1 MLMPEQRRI
10 VLAVT
15 GAGGT
20 RLAGGFL
27 SKLVDDDRV
36 GHVDLM
42 VSANAR
48 KIMAFEQGVSETDD
62 PVQVLLGRQ
71 SDKVAAWDP
80 DVDAAG
86 PGSSGSYR
94 FWGMIVLPCAMG
106 AASRIAHGI
115 ANTLIERAADVCLK
129 ERRSLILCIR
139 ETPLNLIHL
148 RNLVQLTEAGA
159 VVYPMTPQYYTV
171 PKNLQEMDEGFVQRL
186 LGFVDLPQPGVEEW
200 RGVHGSTDGQI
211 RLPSGTP

>member
-1 MLMPEQRRI
+1 MTEQRQII
-10 VLAVT
+10 VAVT

-20 RLAGGFL
+20 RLAGRFL
-27 SKLVDDDRV
+27 RKLVADERV
-36 GHVDLM
+36 GHVDLL

-48 KIMAFEQGVSETDD
+48 KLLAFEQGVAEDAD
-62 PVQVLLGRQ
+62 PVEVLLGGP
-71 SDKVAAWDP
+71 SEKLALWDP

-86 PGSSGSYR
+86 PGSSGSYH
-94 FWGMIVLPCAMG
+94 FWGMVVVPCAMG
-106 AASRIAHGI
+106 AASRIAHGV

-129 ERRSLILCIR
+129 ERRSLVLCIR

-171 PKNLQEMDEGFVQRL
+171 PKSLEEMDEGFALRL
-186 LGFVDLPQPGVEEW
+186 MGFVGLKQEGVDEW
-200 RGVHGSTDGQI
+200 RGVHGEA
-211 RLPSGTP
+211 R

>member
-1 MLMPEQRRI
+1 MAEQRRI
-10 VLAVT
+10 VVAVT

-20 RLAGGFL
+20 RLAGRFL
-27 SKLVDDDRV
+27 RKLVIDERV

-48 KIMAFEQGVSETDD
+48 KIIAFEQGVSEDDD
-62 PVQVLLGRQ
+62 PVRVLLGGE
-71 SDKVAAWDP
+71 SEKVASWDP

-86 PGSSGSYR
+86 PGSSGSYH
-94 FWGMIVLPCAMG
+94 FWGMVVVPCAMG
-106 AASRIAHGI
+106 AASRIAHGM

-171 PKNLQEMDEGFVQRL
+171 PESLEEMDEGFALRL
-186 LGFVDLPQPGVEEW
+186 LGFIGLTQPGVEEW
-200 RGVHGSTDGQI
+200 RGVHSNTADG
-211 RLPSGTP
+211 PAKSSGRTS

>member
-1 MLMPEQRRI
+1 MGEQRRI
-10 VLAVT
+10 VVAVT

-27 SKLVDDDRV
+27 RKLVADERV

-48 KIMAFEQGVSETDD
+48 KIMAFEQGVAESAD
-62 PVQVLLGRQ
+62 PAEVLLGGR
-71 SDKVAAWDP
+71 SEKVALWDP

-86 PGSSGSYR
+86 PGSSGSYH
-94 FWGMIVLPCAMG
+94 FWGMVVVPCAMG
-106 AASRIAHGI
+106 AASRIAHGV
-115 ANTLIERAADVCLK
+115 ANSLVERAADVCLK
-129 ERRSLILCIR
+129 ERRQLILCIR

-171 PKNLQEMDEGFVQRL
+171 PKSLEEMDEGFALRL
-186 LGFVDLPQPGVEEW
+186 LGFIGLQQQGVEEW
-200 RGVHGSTDGQI
+200 SGVRS
-211 RLPSGTP
+211 SGGA

>member
-1 MLMPEQRRI
+1 MPEQRRI
-10 VLAVT
+10 VVAVT

-27 SKLVDDDRV
+27 RKLVADERV

-48 KIMAFEQGVSETDD
+48 KIMAFEQGGSETDD
-62 PVQVLLGRQ
+62 PAEVLLGGP
-71 SDKVAAWDP
+71 SDKVAVWDP

-86 PGSSGSYR
+86 PGSSGSYH
-94 FWGMIVLPCAMG
+94 FWGMVIVPCAMG
-106 AASRIAHGI
+106 AASRIAHGV
-115 ANTLIERAADVCLK
+115 ANSLVERAADVCLK

-171 PKNLQEMDEGFVQRL
+171 PKTLAEMDEGFALRL
-186 LGFVDLPQPGVEEW
+186 LGFIGLQQEGVEEW
-200 RGVHGSTDGQI
+200 RGVHGSTDGQHAP
-211 RLPSGTP
+211 RV

>member
-1 MLMPEQRRI
+1 MTDQRRI
-10 VLAVT
+10 VVAVT

-27 SKLVDDDRV
+27 RKLVADERV

-42 VSANAR
+42 VSSNAR
-48 KIMAFEQGVSETDD
+48 KIMAFEQGIAESDD
-62 PVQVLLGRQ
+62 PAEVLLGGR
-71 SDKVAAWDP
+71 SGKVALWDP

-86 PGSSGSYR
+86 PGSSGSYH
-94 FWGMIVLPCAMG
+94 FWGMVVVPCAMG
-106 AASRIAHGI
+106 AASRIAHGV

-129 ERRSLILCIR
+129 ERRSLVLCIR

-171 PKNLQEMDEGFVQRL
+171 PKTLEEMDEGFALRL
-186 LGFVDLPQPGVEEW
+186 LGFIGLQQAGVEEW
-200 RGVHGSTDGQI
+200 RGVHGSTDGEHPP
-211 RLPSGTP
+211 RT